1 MASRK
6 PAKKKQSQGHP
17 ARRDGASSVP
27 FETEVRQAL
36 QPFKS
41 SLFRHFQEEGHPA
54 SETRAAIEGL
64 TTLLTVHAQRRNM
77 VDVTTLDPK
86 ALGEQLGHLS
96 SLGNDVAVA
105 SASILKHYLTF
116 LGTTANFGGSVDD
129 FKQTFE
135 FLSRMAGDSP
145 IVAPFME
152 DEEANA
158 ALESMPFVFAA
169 RELLAW
175 VGEGQPSSA
184 SGVLSGQ
191 TLQDAAGALGL
202 MVTVDESAE
211 PNAAVSWEPAD
222 GTVVSS
228 LAEIP
233 RLSAYWDALIG
244 TAMLTYQAP
253 NATPTAA
260 LAEALQGST
269 GAGSRLVKEL
279 IAEVLFSHVLINTL
293 ETEGKATIAEMT
305 AGVLSSAASATAPRT
320 EFALQVPTV
329 DDLPQ
334 EQHHLI
340 ASLEIVVPQVEAL
353 LRSFEREGLVVIDE
367 HITVPEVLRTA
378 LERALAKVSDHVL
391 KAEADGEQAGSA
403 QA

>member
-36 QPFKS
+36 QPFKA
-41 SLFRHFQEEGHPA
+41 SLFRHFQEDGHPA

-64 TTLLTVHAQRRNM
+64 TTLLTVHAQRRNL

-86 ALGEQLGHLS
+86 ALGEQLGHLA

-116 LGTTANFGGSVDD
+116 LGTSANFGGSVDD

-145 IVAPFME
+145 IVAPFLE

-169 RELLAW
+169 RELVSW
-175 VGEGQPSSA
+175 VGEGQPTSPT
-184 SGVLSGQ
+184 GVLSGAA
-191 TLQDAAGALGL
+191 LQNAAAALGL
-202 MVTVDESAE
+202 IVTVDESA
-211 PNAAVSWEPAD
+211 PAAELGTIAWEPED
-222 GTVVSS
+222 GTVVSA

-253 NATPTAA
+253 NATPTPS
-260 LAEALQGST
+260 LTEALMGSSGP
-269 GAGSRLVKEL
+269 GARLVKEL

-293 ETEGKATIAEMT
+293 ETEGQSTIAEMT
-305 AGVLSSAASATAPRT
+305 AGVLSSAASSNAPRT
-320 EFALQVPTV
+320 EFALQVPTA
-329 DDLPQ
+329 DDLPA

-340 ASLEIVVPQVEAL
+340 ASLEVVVPKVESL

-367 HITVPEVLRTA
+367 QITVPVVLRSA

-391 KAEADGEQAGSA
+391 GDAETGS
-403 QA
+403 QS

>member
-6 PAKKKQSQGHP
+6 PAKKKQPQGHP
-17 ARRDGASSVP
+17 ARREGASSVP

-64 TTLLTVHAQRRNM
+64 TTLLTVHAQRRNL
-77 VDVTTLDPK
+77 VDVTTLDAK

-96 SLGNDVAVA
+96 SLGEEVAVA

-129 FKQTFE
+129 FRQTFE

-152 DEEANA
+152 DEDANA

-175 VGEGQPSSA
+175 VGEGQPTSP
-184 SGVLSGQ
+184 SGVLTGQ
-191 TLQDAAGALGL
+191 TLQDAASALGL
-202 MVTVDESAE
+202 LVTVDE
-211 PNAAVSWEPAD
+211 NATPSDSSSWEPED

-253 NATPTAA
+253 NATPTAT
-260 LAEALQGST
+260 LAEALQSST
-269 GAGSRLVKEL
+269 GPGARLVKEL

-293 ETEGKATIAEMT
+293 DTPEKATIAEMT
-305 AGVLSSAASATAPRT
+305 AGVLSNAASSTAPRT
-320 EFALQVPTV
+320 EFALQVPST
-329 DDLPQ
+329 DDLPE

-340 ASLEIVVPQVEAL
+340 ASLEVVIPQVESL

-367 HITVPEVLRTA
+367 HITVPVVLRTA

-391 KAEADGEQAGSA
+391 DNGSDAVAENNDQA
-403 QA
+403 